1 MNTSPAR
8 VDERVAHWART
19 LPGAPALRW
28 RGTSVTYAELD
39 SRAADLAADMAAH
52 GIGPGD
58 VVAVRMERGPRMA
71 EALLAVLKCGA
82 AYTAVDTRW
91 PEARCRQVTELTG
104 ARLLLTD
111 TGTETLHPGDRPAVP
126 GGDALCVFFTS
137 GSTGTPKSVLATHRG
152 LLRIA
157 EDPTLAFDG
166 TTCMLQ
172 SAAVPWDA
180 FAMELWAPLVH
191 GGTTV
196 LLDGHYLTVDGCRD
210 AVADGVNTMFATTS
224 LFNAIVDEDPAAL
237 RGLRTVMVG
246 GERLSPRHM
255 ARALQAVPGTRL
267 VNGYGPVESTVFA
280 TVHPVTDV
288 ADEDTDIPIGRPVAE
303 TGIHVLDA
311 ELRPVAP
318 GEPGQLA
325 ISGDGLALG
334 YLGDAGATA
343 RAFRELPLGP
353 GGTPLRVY
361 LTGDRAHLGSDGAY
375 AFLGRADRQVK
386 IRGVRVEPG
395 EVERAAEDVP
405 GIARAVV
412 LPLPLDGGPSA
423 NTTGLAMVC
432 VPTAEAPAGAEA
444 VREAVAARL
453 PSAFVP
459 DPVVMTGSLPLT
471 GNGKLDRE
479 ALARTV
485 RAELD
490 RRSAAE
496 PTPAGPVPHRVTAV
510 LDAATELLGRPV
522 GPDTNLFQAGATSI
536 TAMRLAGRLS
546 TTTGTRLTA
555 PQVMLARTPTA
566 IAELLGP
573 EEDVPPHVATV
584 LAAATELLGRPVGP
598 DTNLFQAGATSITAM
613 RLAGR
618 LSTTTGTRLTA
629 PQVMLARTPA
639 AIAELL
645 GPDPEEQAPQAATP
659 ESSPRWISGLP
670 APQWRFW
677 FTEQRTPGSA
687 DALSSFLFR
696 TDGPVDA
703 DRLAT
708 AVHAVASRHEVLR
721 TTLTRNADRTVASTT
736 LPATGLPQ
744 LLTVLTPAPER
755 EARQAAEAHL
765 ARPFDLAAEVPLRT
779 VLAPS
784 GNGNHWF
791 GLVVHHSA
799 FDGWSA
805 GLLLREL
812 SDAYA
817 GSADD
822 RPAPGYSPAWT
833 EQFAEETEADRA
845 ALWEWTRELRGVPD
859 LPLGTGTPAPAGPVS
874 RIRVDLPAPLRTAVQ
889 EAAAA
894 AGTTVAAVLLA
905 AWVRALRTVTG
916 AADFAVGIPVAGRAS
931 AVAEQAVGCFA
942 SGVAVRFRGPAHDV
956 LADAARQL
964 AQALRFQ
971 FQPVEALLRE
981 DAPRDPHRNP
991 YCQAGF
997 VMQNTE
1003 PPRLVLDGRTFAPER
1018 PAGPETSAY
1027 ELTLE
1032 APDASADHLTLR
1044 YRTDVLDETRAQA
1057 LAKALLDELAR
1068 PVRGTGNCA
1077 SNHHRPAA
1085 EQLPHGAAR

>member
-1 MNTSPAR
+1 MNSSPAR

-19 LPGAPALRW
+19 RPGAPALRW

-39 SRAADLAADMAAH
+39 ARAADLAASVAAH

-111 TGTETLHPGDRPAVP
+111 TGTEVLPAAGRTAP
-126 GGDALCVFFTS
+126 EGEALCVFFTS

-157 EDPTLAFDG
+157 EDPVLAFDG

-196 LLDGHYLTVDGCRD
+196 LLDGHYLTVDDCRD

-224 LFNAIVDEDPAAL
+224 LFNAIVDEDPGAL

-255 ARALQAVPGTRL
+255 ARALRAVPGTRL

-280 TVHPVTDV
+280 TVHPVTEV
-288 ADEDTDIPIGRPVAE
+288 ADEDTDIPIGRPVAG
-303 TGIHVLDA
+303 TGIHVLDT

-318 GEPGQLA
+318 GEPGELA
-325 ISGDGLALG
+325 ISGAGLALG
-334 YLGDAGATA
+334 YLGDAEATA
-343 RAFRELPLGP
+343 RAFRDLPLGP

-361 LTGDRAHLGSDGAY
+361 LTGDRARLGADGTY
-375 AFLGRADRQVK
+375 EFLGRADRQVK

-412 LPLPLDGGPSA
+412 LPLPLDGGPSTA
-423 NTTGLAMVC
+423 TTGLAMVC
-432 VPTAEAPAGAEA
+432 VPATEAPAGAGA
-444 VREAVAARL
+444 VREAVAAQL
-453 PSAFVP
+453 PAAFVP
-459 DPVVMTGSLPLT
+459 DPVVMAKSLPLT
-471 GNGKLDRE
+471 GNGKLDRA

-490 RRSAAE
+490 RRAAADTT
-496 PTPAGPVPHRVTAV
+496 PTGPVPPRLATVLTA
-510 LDAATELLGRPV
+510 AADLLGRPV
-522 GPDTNLFQAGATSI
+522 TPDTNLFEAGATSI
-536 TAMRLAGRLS
+536 TAMRLAGRLT

-566 IAELLGP
+566 IA
-573 EEDVPPHVATV
+573 A
-584 LAAATELLGRPVGP
+584 
-598 DTNLFQAGATSITAM
+598 
-613 RLAGR
+613 
-618 LSTTTGTRLTA
+618 
-629 PQVMLARTPA
+629 
-639 AIAELL
+639 LL
-645 GPDPEEQAPQAATP
+645 GPDEQAPQAAAAP
-659 ESSPRWISGLP
+659 ETSPRWISGLP

-696 TDGPVDA
+696 TEGPVDA
-703 DRLAT
+703 DRLAA
-708 AVHAVASRHEVLR
+708 AVHAVAARHEVLR
-721 TTLTRNADRTVASTT
+721 TTLTRGADRTVTSTT
-736 LPATGLPQ
+736 LPATGLPP

-755 EARQAAEAHL
+755 DARRAAEEHL

-822 RPAPGYSPAWT
+822 RPAPGYAHAWT
-833 EQFAEETEADRA
+833 EQFATETEADRA
-845 ALWEWTRELRGVPD
+845 ALREWTRELRGVPD
-859 LPLGTGTPAPAGPVS
+859 LPLGSGAPAPAGPVA
-874 RIRVDLPAPLRTAVQ
+874 RIRIDVPAPLRT
-889 EAAAA
+889 AA
-894 AGTTVAAVLLA
+894 AGTTVAATLLA

-916 AADFAVGIPVAGRAS
+916 ATDFAVGIPVAGRAS
-931 AVAEQAVGCFA
+931 AAAEQAVGCFA
-942 SGVAVRFRGPAHDV
+942 SGVAVRFRGPADDV
-956 LADAARQL
+956 LAESTRQL

-981 DAPRDPHRNP
+981 DTPRDPHRNP

-1003 PPRLVLDGRTFAPER
+1003 PPRLVLDSRTFTPER

-1032 APDASADHLTLR
+1032 VPDASADHLTLR

-1068 PVRGTGNCA
+1068 PVSAA
-1077 SNHHRPAA
+1077 SHPRPA
-1085 EQLPHGAAR
+1085 HGAAR